1 MYAWIMTTRTEITEV
16 VAKVDMAL
24 AATLCEPTVAA
35 QSTREPKAYDKAAL
49 IAAVKACC
57 ADRMAR
63 FIAE

>member
-1 MYAWIMTTRTEITEV
+1 MTTRTEITKV

-35 QSTREPKAYDKAAL
+35 KSTRSPKTYDKAAL
-49 IAAVKACC
+49 LAAAKACC

-63 FIAE
+63 FMAE

>member
-1 MYAWIMTTRTEITEV
+1 MTTRTEITKV

-35 QSTREPKAYDKAAL
+35 ESTRTRSPKAYDKAAL
-49 IAAVKACC
+49 LAAAKACC

>member
-1 MYAWIMTTRTEITEV
+1 MYAWIMTTRTEITKV
-16 VAKVDMAL
+16 VDMAL

-35 QSTREPKAYDKAAL
+35 QSTRSPKTYDKAAL
-49 IAAVKACC
+49 LAAAKACC